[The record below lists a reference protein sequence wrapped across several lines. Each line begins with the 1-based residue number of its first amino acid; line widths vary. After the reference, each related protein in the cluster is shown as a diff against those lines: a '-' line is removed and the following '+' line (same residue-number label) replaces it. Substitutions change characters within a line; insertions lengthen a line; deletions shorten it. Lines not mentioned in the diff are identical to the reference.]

1 MLSIV
6 ASYAYSNS
14 ESNLLESNI
23 ACYIMAD
30 NLKHMWSIPEDN
42 LEEAKYRE

>member
-1 MLSIV
+1 MLFIV
-6 ASYAYSNS
+6 ASYTYLNS

-23 ACYIMAD
+23 VCYIMAD
-30 NLKHMWSIPEDN
+30 NFKHMWSIPEDN